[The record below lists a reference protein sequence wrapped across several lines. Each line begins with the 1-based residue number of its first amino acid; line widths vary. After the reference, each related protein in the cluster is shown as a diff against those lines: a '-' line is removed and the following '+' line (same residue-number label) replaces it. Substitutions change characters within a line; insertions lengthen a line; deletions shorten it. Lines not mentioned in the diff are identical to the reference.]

1 MTVPVSPVASAPGRT
16 EGVLAAAP
24 GATVPAS
31 SLATPVP
38 QGVTVRL
45 ARPDERRHWDDRMDQ
60 RHYPGFQQFAGR
72 GLRYVAAWNGRW
84 VALLG
89 WQTGAF
95 SCAPRDKWLG
105 WHRAVQ

>member
-24 GATVPAS
+24 GATVPAP
-31 SLATPVP
+31 SLATPVLRE
-38 QGVTVRL
+38 VTVRL
-45 ARPDERRHWDDRMDQ
+45 ARPDERQRWDDRMDQ
-60 RHYPGFQQFAGR
+60 LHSPGFQQFAGR

-84 VALLG
+84 VALPG